1 MMLPD
6 DVMERL
12 QLLRDSE
19 QIAEETFTR
28 VKEEIETLIETGQ
41 INPQK
46 ESIGS
51 MTSHLAI
58 AAERMNRG
66 EPVTEMTEQIDE
78 VIAENPSLYELAEQ
92 VIARCLWREGAYQTR
107 AEAGF
112 MTLYFATLQ

>member
-1 MMLPD
+1 MLPD
-6 DVMERL
+6 GVVERL

-19 QIAEETFTR
+19 QIAEKTYVR
-28 VKEEIETLIETGQ
+28 VKEEIEKLIETGQ
-41 INPQK
+41 INPQN
-46 ESIGS
+46 ESIGA

-66 EPVTEMTEQIDE
+66 EPVTEMTEQVEE
-78 VIAENPSLYELAEQ
+78 VIRENPSLFKLAEQ
-92 VIARCLWREGAYQTR
+92 VIERCLWKEGAHQTK